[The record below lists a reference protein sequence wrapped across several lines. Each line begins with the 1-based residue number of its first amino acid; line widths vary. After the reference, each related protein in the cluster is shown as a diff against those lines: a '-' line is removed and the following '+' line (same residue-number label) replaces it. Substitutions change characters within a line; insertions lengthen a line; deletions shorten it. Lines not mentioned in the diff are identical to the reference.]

1 MFQMDVMKQ
10 MVSMNR
16 LAFDSMYTTLSMV
29 QDQAE
34 QMTDFY
40 LHQNAKLPESN
51 KKLYS
56 DWVAAVKT
64 GRDEYKKVVDRIFDT
79 FSVK

>member
-1 MFQMDVMKQ
+1 MFQMDILKQ

-16 LAFDSMYTTLSMV
+16 LAFDSAYSTLSMV
-29 QDQAE
+29 QGQAE

-40 LHQNAKLPESN
+40 LQQNAKLPESN

-64 GRDEYKKVVDRIFDT
+64 GQDEYKKVVDTIFDT
-79 FSVK
+79 FTVK